1 MSSCRDPERLNLYSM
16 SFIDPLYPIFLLT
29 GFMVGFGHCIGMCGP
44 IVVSLSLNFK
54 DKNFFIAHMLYNSG
68 RVITYSILGGVM
80 GATGSFTLVASHIAG
95 IQKGAMIFAGI
106 LIIIMGLAMSG
117 WISFGNVFGDFYNP
131 GGFVAKGFQ
140 RLSRIKSSATYFPIG
155 LLLGLLPCGPVY
167 TALLA
172 AAGAGMKA
180 PGPFE
185 AVITGMGVMIC
196 FGLGTV
202 PALFLVAK
210 LADMGWLKKREMIYR
225 IGAVLMVAVGIY
237 FVVKGI
243 LY

>member
-1 MSSCRDPERLNLYSM
+1 MSSYRDRERLSLSSM
-16 SFIDPLYPIFLLT
+16 SFIDPLYPVFLAT
-29 GFMVGFGHCIGMCGP
+29 GFAVGFGHCIGMCGP
-44 IVVSLSLNFK
+44 IVVSLSLNLK
-54 DKNFFIAHMLYNSG
+54 DKNFLIPHLLYNSG
-68 RVITYSILGGVM
+68 RVVTYSLLGGVM

-95 IQKGAMIFAGI
+95 IQKGAMILAGV

-117 WISFGNVFGDFYNP
+117 WISFGKVFGNSYNP
-131 GGFVAKGFQ
+131 GGFVSKGFR
-140 RLSRIKSSATYFPIG
+140 RLSQVKSPAAYFPIG

-180 PGPFE
+180 AGPLE
-185 AVITGMGVMIC
+185 AIIKGMGVMMC

-210 LADMGWLKKREMIYR
+210 LADMGWLKKREIIYR
-225 IGAVLMVAVGIY
+225 IGALLMIAVGVY
-237 FVVKGI
+237 FIIRGI
-243 LY
+243 QY

>member
-1 MSSCRDPERLNLYSM
+1 M
-16 SFIDPLYPIFLLT
+16 SFIDPLYPVFLAT
-29 GFMVGFGHCIGMCGP
+29 GFAVGFGHCIGMCGP
-44 IVVSLSLNFK
+44 IVVSLSLNLK
-54 DKNFFIAHMLYNSG
+54 DKNLLLPHLLYNSG
-68 RVITYSILGGVM
+68 RVVTYGVLGGVM
-80 GATGSFTLVASHIAG
+80 GATGSFTLVAAHIAE

-117 WISFGNVFGDFYNP
+117 WISFGKVFGDSYNP
-131 GGFVAKGFQ
+131 GGFVSKGFR
-140 RLSRIKSSATYFPIG
+140 RLSQIKSPAAYFPIG

-180 PGPFE
+180 AGTLDG
-185 AVITGMGVMIC
+185 IIKGMGVMIC

-210 LADMGWLKKREMIYR
+210 LADMGWLKKREIIYR
-225 IGAVLMVAVGIY
+225 IGAVLIMAVGIY
-237 FVVKGI
+237 FIIKGI
-243 LY
+243 RY